1 MPLAHRAPVR
11 ICLAAIAAALA
22 LGVTACDSTPPSPK
36 SSDASATR
44 QVTVVGSGKVQGTP
58 DTLTVS
64 ASMEATAPDITAAL
78 NQTSQRQQAVI
89 NALGGAGIDK
99 KDISTSQVSL
109 QPQYNI
115 DGSTISGYRA
125 SNSIDV
131 KIRKIDTASN
141 ILALITNNGGD
152 ATRINSVTYSIE
164 DDSQL
169 VKDARARA
177 FNDAKDRADQYAQLS
192 GLSLGKVIS
201 ISEVSGSP
209 GPNPPTPTPMP
220 RAAMAEAV
228 PLEPGQQT
236 VGFSVTVVWE
246 LT

>member
-1 MPLAHRAPVR
+1 MPLARRAKVR
-11 ICLAAIAAALA
+11 IGLTAIAAALA
-22 LGVTACDSTPPSPK
+22 IGAAACDSKPAAPQAGENAP
-36 SSDASATR
+36 R
-44 QVTVVGSGKVQGTP
+44 QVTVIGSGKVQGTP

-89 NALGGAGIDK
+89 TALGGAGVDK

-125 SNSIDV
+125 GNSIDV

-141 ILALITNNGGD
+141 VLALIANTGGE
-152 ATRINSVTYSIE
+152 ATRINSINYSIE

-192 GLSLGKVIS
+192 GLTLGKVIS
-201 ISEVSGSP
+201 ISEVPAG
-209 GPNPPTPTPMP
+209 GTPPPPPSPMP